1 MAQEEGR
8 EVALFLKILGVGRE
22 VKKMVDNSLDQ
33 CWAIG
38 RSTIGIMLAFL
49 MNIRGK
55 ILGEFI
61 FL

>member
-1 MAQEEGR
+1 
-8 EVALFLKILGVGRE
+8 
-22 VKKMVDNSLDQ
+22 MVDNSLDQ

-49 MNIRGK
+49 MNIRGR